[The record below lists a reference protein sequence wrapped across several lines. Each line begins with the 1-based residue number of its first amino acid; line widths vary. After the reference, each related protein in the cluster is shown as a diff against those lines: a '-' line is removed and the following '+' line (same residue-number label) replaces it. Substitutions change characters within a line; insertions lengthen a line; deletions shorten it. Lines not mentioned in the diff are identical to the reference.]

1 MKHVPHPKI
10 SPELQ
15 EHLIAHNKPLTR
27 REYEAFRL
35 IMATCIATSY
45 LVHDLKD
52 RLQEA
57 VPNGWR
63 DARMVDT
70 VIKALMD
77 QLLLTIPRQKLEIIR
92 REMEH
97 YFLYIRVEGAAA
109 YHNDDMD
116 YAVIPRNT
124 LKELSAYAGRMCDLC
139 DKKGKAARK
148 CKLRKLFHECL
159 QWNAPQTVGEG
170 EDGIYQTYGFET
182 KEGWTGLDDLAELED
197 EDADGT

>member
-15 EHLIAHNKPLTR
+15 EHLIAHNKPLSR

-45 LVHDLKD
+45 LVGDLKD
-52 RLQEA
+52 RLKES

-63 DARMVDT
+63 DARMVET
-70 VIKALMD
+70 VIKSLMD
-77 QLLLTIPRQKLEIIR
+77 KLLLTIPRQKLEIIR

-97 YFLYIRVEGAAA
+97 YFLYIRVEGAAK
-109 YHNDDMD
+109 YHNDDSD

-124 LKELSAYAGRMCDLC
+124 LKELSAYAGRYCDLC
-139 DKKGKAARK
+139 DKKGKDARK

-159 QWNAPQTVGEG
+159 QWNAPATVGET
-170 EDGIYQTYGFET
+170 EECIYQTYGFENT
-182 KEGWTGLDDLAELED
+182 EGWDGMDDLAELEE
-197 EDADGT
+197 EDGKA